1 MLLIYRHI
9 TGLRSNEAFP
19 AWVASIVRRVCQ
31 RQALRQAPPA
41 EEVAED
47 MLVGSD
53 DAPALGYD
61 LTRAF
66 ADLPDTYREA
76 VILRDVEELA
86 LAEIAEALELSLETT
101 KNRIHRGRKR
111 LRRYLG
117 G

>member
-31 RQALRQAPPA
+31 RLAQRQLPA
-41 EEVAED
+41 TEEVAED
-47 MLVGSD
+47 MLVSSD

-61 LTRAF
+61 LAHAF
-66 ADLPDTYREA
+66 ADLPDAYREA

-86 LAEIAEALELSLETT
+86 LTEIAAALELSLETT

-111 LRRYLG
+111 LRSYLG